1 MEKKLEKALALYEN
15 GNYKEAFDTA
25 REIASNSASVP
36 ARVLMAKS
44 FLNRISSPF
53 DKQAR
58 DLFDRT
64 VKIAFESAGSIEEV
78 WQIAQELADTMRI
91 WTTRV
96 YRDHLNELVENP
108 DFTLAKKCDE
118 VVIECL
124 RMKSSVN
131 MAAKYCTL
139 ADQYREEHNLT
150 MREYADFVDAKEDR
164 EQDGIHEE
172 MRVSM
177 ELEATRKIFLAGR
190 AACEDIAHTSAEYI
204 QANIKRVQT
213 LLYLSKIQANA
224 VAHRT
229 RVSTEMTI
237 EGYKL
242 YAEITQYMLN
252 AMIYPNGRVRS
263 LIVDDKRSD
272 DVYELR
278 EAYEALEKLDPYFT
292 RPPLPSVQPIQ
303 LSANSTSSGGCYV
316 ATAVYGSYDCPQVW
330 TLRRFRDNTL
340 ATTWYGRIFIRTYY
354 AISPTLVKW
363 FGHTEWFKNMW
374 KGTLD
379 RMVGNLNAQGV
390 ENTPYNDK
398 NW

>member
-15 GNYKEAFDTA
+15 EYYKAAFDA
-25 REIASNSASVP
+25 AYEIVSNDASVP
-36 ARVLMAKS
+36 ACVLVAKS
-44 FLNRISSPF
+44 YLNLLSTPF
-53 DKQAR
+53 DESAN
-58 DLFDRT
+58 DAFYHA
-64 VKIAFESAGSIEEV
+64 VKIALEAAESIEEV
-78 WQIAQELADTMRI
+78 WQIAKDLSDTMRI

-96 YRDHLNELVENP
+96 YRDSLNKLVENP
-108 DFTLAKKCDE
+108 DATLAQESDK

-124 RMKSSVN
+124 KMKASVN
-131 MAAKYCTL
+131 VLAKYCTL

-150 MREYADFVDAKEDR
+150 MREYADFVDAQEDR
-164 EQDGIHEE
+164 EQDSIHDELRE
-172 MRVSM
+172 STK
-177 ELEATRKIFLAGR
+177 LEAAQRIYLSAR
-190 AACEDIAHTSAEYI
+190 AVCEDMAHTSAEYI
-204 QANIKRVQT
+204 SANIESVQT
-213 LLYLSKIQANA
+213 SLIISRIMAHS
-224 VAHRT
+224 VARNS
-229 RVSTEMTI
+229 RSSAEIAI

-242 YAEITQYMLN
+242 HADILHYMLS
-252 AMIYPNGRVRS
+252 AMIYPNGNARS
-263 LIVDDKRSD
+263 LFIDDKRCD
-272 DVYELR
+272 DVYELQTT
-278 EAYEALEKLDPYFT
+278 YDALEKLDPDFK

-340 ATTWYGRIFIRTYY
+340 AATWYGRAFIRSYY